1 MEFLLGLWQLT
12 LIIAPFLIVVAVF
25 WAIVCY
31 GFSMIRLWFKF

>member
-1 MEFLLGLWQLT
+1 MSIFMDLWEIVLT
-12 LIIAPFLIVVAVF
+12 LGPIFLFIAIF